1 MSNIKYRKDIDGL
14 RALAVI
20 AVILYHLDIS
30 WIRAGFLGVD
40 IFFVISGFLI
50 TSIIIRDLNN
60 NCFSIKNF
68 YLRRIKRILPAL
80 LIVLITTTFFA
91 WLILLPEDLYSY
103 AQSLVS
109 AIASFS
115 NIFFFATLKFGYFS
129 SDSTII
135 PLLHTWSL
143 GIEEQFYIFW
153 PIILI
158 VAFKFNI
165 KSNKQIFIISSIL
178 LISSLIAFL
187 SIKNQ
192 IFYYF
197 PFTRAFE
204 LLFGCSLAIL
214 MNSSNIR
221 SEPEKKSLFLNIL
234 ALTLLIIPLFAD
246 VHYASLWPAIICLG
260 TTLFIYLGNSSQ
272 PSPIHKVFSY
282 KIFVYTGL
290 ISYSLYLWHWPIIA
304 FINYLSIEKTIL
316 VDIIIIFLTFI
327 LATLTYHFIEK
338 PFRQK
343 KYSFNKALSFLFII
357 PLIIACILLFIIS
370 KYPKI
375 GYNYAISGYYTVRQ
389 AVTSYGYIGD
399 YNFNITNCRNS
410 NPNSININKTE
421 ISNCIKNKK
430 HFDVVL
436 FGDSH
441 AAAFTPMVSSWT
453 KPLNLS
459 TVSFGESQDKIQ
471 DLIYKKDIEQ
481 SIQNIIDLT
490 HPKIFIFAGWWSS
503 YTKNTT
509 DTIKYLNKA
518 VKKVTENN
526 IPTLIILDSA
536 PIFDKKPNCGMTRI
550 TSLLNQECFNNLDLV
565 KKDQKE
571 SIKEINNIAQ
581 KNSLVKTIDI
591 NKIICDDKKCY
602 LSIDNKILYSDN
614 AKMTWGIYNS
624 HLTNYGS
631 MLVGKLYMEK
641 YGNPLN

>member
-357 PLIIACILLFIIS
+357 PLIIACINLFICS
-370 KYPKI
+370 QQSQLDYKI
-375 GYNYAISGYYTVRQ
+375 GSLDQKIINRTKDLNHSVFYCEDKV
-389 AVTSYGYIGD
+389 
-399 YNFNITNCRNS
+399 FNKDG
-410 NPNSININKTE
+410 SINPILLKTCSHNKE
-421 ISNCIKNKK
+421 IDI
-430 HFDVVL
+430 VL

-441 AAAFTPMVSSWT
+441 ARAISQMIRLWSED
-453 KPLNLS
+453 KKLS
-459 TVSFGESQDKIQ
+459 LLEIDNNALSILDDVYTERFIDK
-471 DLIYKKDIEQ
+471 DLYP
-481 SIQNIIDLT
+481 IIDNIK
-490 HPKIFIFAGWWSS
+490 PKIFIFAGFWKTYTNWKGDNKFS
-503 YTKNTT
+503 YIEKSIEILHKKGIEPIIVLDFPSLLKNKPTCGFK
-509 DTIKYLNKA
+509 DFDLKNNKPLGCIN
-518 VKKVTENN
+518 KLDK
-526 IPTLIILDSA
+526 ILD
-536 PIFDKKPNCGMTRI
+536 
-550 TSLLNQECFNNLDLV
+550 
-565 KKDQKE
+565 DQKE
-571 SIKEINNIAQ
+571 SLEEINKLKQ
-581 KNSLVKTIDI
+581 KYSFLKIIDTT
-591 NKIICDDKKCY
+591 KIICPDKKCKNVLDGKIIY
-602 LSIDNKILYSDN
+602 MNNDN
-614 AKMTWGIYNS
+614 GNS
-624 HLTNYGS
+624 HLNYIGDL
-631 MLVGKLYMEK
+631 LVGKIYLKNE
-641 YGNPLN
+641 GNPL